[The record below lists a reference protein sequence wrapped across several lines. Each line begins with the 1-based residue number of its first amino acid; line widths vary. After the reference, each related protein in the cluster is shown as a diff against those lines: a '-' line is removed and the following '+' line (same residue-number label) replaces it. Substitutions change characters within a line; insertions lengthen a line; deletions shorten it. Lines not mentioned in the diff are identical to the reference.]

1 MSIAYFPKVYEDEL
15 VYSVLARYYA
25 HSGYLFRKVA
35 TYELSVKPQLKI
47 DREFIKN
54 LKPEVV
60 EHLTKELSF
69 DELLQKHT
77 MYPYHGRFIDNNRRK
92 NAYEALIK
100 MDGDFSKIFGVPQSK
115 TKEKR
120 FFKYCPMCVQNDR
133 ENWGETYWHR
143 IPQIRGIRVCP
154 YHHCYYINSS
164 VAVDS
169 EASFK
174 LIPAEEAVLEEE
186 VLQKEIV
193 YCNNEVE
200 IQLARYIAGVFLQ
213 PIHIDNE
220 TVISDFLHLKLVG
233 TPYISS
239 RGRNKYFSKLLK
251 NMKIYFDGV
260 LWIDGI
266 SVEDMQRTLNGKR
279 FVFEEICMI
288 AMFLQIDIE
297 ELVEMQTTS
306 KTPEQLFDD
315 KVQELIESGK
325 SYIEISRELNVD
337 PSIIRWS
344 DIISNREDTNRRIPK
359 TNTKTTDWA
368 TLDKEILPLVE
379 QAIKDLQGNGETR
392 PCRVT
397 AYAVGKMLDIAPY
410 KFKKMKMC
418 NQALIDGN
426 DSKETY
432 IARKVLWALNEMKK
446 KQIVLKWWELEQLT
460 RCDRTIMMENLPYL
474 IEIAPPEIVEMFES
488 IT

>member
-1 MSIAYFPKVYEDEL
+1 MSIAYFPKLYKDEL

-25 HSGYLFRKVA
+25 HSGYLFRKEA

-60 EHLTKELSF
+60 EHLTRGMSF
-69 DELLQKHT
+69 GELLQKHT

-100 MDGDFSKIFGVPQSK
+100 MNGDFSKLFGVPQSK

-120 FFKYCPMCVQNDR
+120 FFKYCPICSKDDR
-133 ENWGETYWHR
+133 EELGETYWHR
-143 IPQIRGIRVCP
+143 IPQIRGIRICP
-154 YHHCYYINSS
+154 VHKCYYINSS

-174 LIPAEEAVLEEE
+174 LIPAEEVVPEDEMLQRE
-186 VLQKEIV
+186 VT
-193 YCNNEVE
+193 YYNSEVE
-200 IQLARYIAGVFLQ
+200 LELARYIAGVFLQ
-213 PIHIDNE
+213 PIHTDNE

-251 NMKIYFDGV
+251 DIKIYFEGV

-266 SVEDMQRTLNGKR
+266 SVEDMQRILNGKR

-288 AMFLQIDIE
+288 AMFLQVDVE
-297 ELVEMQTTS
+297 ELVDMQIPS
-306 KTPEQLFDD
+306 KTPEQVFDD

-325 SYIEISRELNVD
+325 SYAEISKELNVD
-337 PSIIRWS
+337 PSVVRWS
-344 DIISNREDTNRRIPK
+344 DIISNREDADRIIPK
-359 TNTKTTDWA
+359 TNTKTIDWN
-368 TLDKEILPLVE
+368 TLDKEMLPLVQ
-379 QAIKDLQGNGETR
+379 QAVKELQGNGETR

-397 AYAVGKMLDIAPY
+397 AYAVGKKPDVAPY
-410 KFKKMKMC
+410 KLKRMKMC
-418 NQALIDGN
+418 NRELLEGC
-426 DSKETY
+426 DSDEIY
-432 IARKVLWALNEMKK
+432 MARKIQWALNEMER
-446 KQIVLKWWELEQLT
+446 KQIPLKWWQLEQLT
-460 RCDRTIMMENLPYL
+460 RYDRTIMIENLPYL
-474 IEIAPPEIVEMFES
+474 IEIASPNIVELFES
-488 IT
+488 VT